1 MILVSYDGSADAQA
15 AINRAAQ
22 LMPVAEA
29 TVLMV
34 WEPFLEMLAR
44 TGSLGGGSGMAGG
57 YVDCEKIDEANRE
70 AASIIA
76 AEGAERATAAGLV
89 AQPRS
94 DRLHGNV
101 ADTILDA
108 AAETDADLIVMG
120 TRGRSAVKSFLLGS
134 VSHAVV
140 QHADRAVLVVPS
152 PLLAERRRDE
162 VTRHAALA

>member
-44 TGSLGGGSGMAGG
+44 GG